1 MKIEFTQSSGKK
13 MLRYGFQI
21 VLAAST
27 LFLIGSNEWKQYQ
40 AIAKESCVQPIG
52 RIYSL
57 GDSYL
62 PVGKQICPGARIKPI
77 NGRSVKA
84 LCYLNGKFLHIKQS
98 TVFDA
103 LDTCAPPST
112 AIVCTGRNPSRCNN
126 AKSPDELQNSPT
138 LISPYGSSMLS
149 TRPQISWTAV
159 QLATSYTV
167 IVDGYEFYW
176 EKTVDNNITT
186 LLYPEEQKELSF
198 NNTYKFT
205 VIANKGD
212 EPISSSETLV
222 VSVLSEEEQ
231 NAIAQQVKQIN
242 ELGLPLEE
250 AAIWD
255 LDAVYMSKNLLN
267 ETIETL
273 KVLVSRGSQNPTLYR
288 LLADRYLEAW
298 LPNEALREYKKAEQ
312 LALSS
317 GNSDELAHV
326 QEGIKIIEF
335 HNHPP
340 TSTKPA
346 QK

>member
-1 MKIEFTQSSGKK
+1 MPRGSRLCEGDRINPANGATVKVLCFLSGN
-13 MLRYGFQI
+13 
-21 VLAAST
+21 
-27 LFLIGSNEWKQYQ
+27 FL
-40 AIAKESCVQPIG
+40 
-52 RIYSL
+52 
-57 GDSYL
+57 
-62 PVGKQICPGARIKPI
+62 
-77 NGRSVKA
+77 
-84 LCYLNGKFLHIKQS
+84 YLNKS
-98 TVFDA
+98 TVFDSS
-103 LDTCAPPST
+103 DTCTVPQERA
-112 AIVCTGRNPSRCNN
+112 VLCTGLNPHPCYNP
-126 AKSPDELQNSPT
+126 KSPGEEKEAPT

-176 EKTVDNNITT
+176 EKTVDKNITT
-186 LLYPEEQKELSF
+186 LAYPEEQKELSF

-288 LLADRYLEAW
+288 VLADRYLEAW

-312 LALSS
+312 LALRT

-326 QEGIKIIEF
+326 QDGLKIIEF
-335 HNHPP
+335 VSGTITCP
-340 TSTKPA
+340 
-346 QK
+346 